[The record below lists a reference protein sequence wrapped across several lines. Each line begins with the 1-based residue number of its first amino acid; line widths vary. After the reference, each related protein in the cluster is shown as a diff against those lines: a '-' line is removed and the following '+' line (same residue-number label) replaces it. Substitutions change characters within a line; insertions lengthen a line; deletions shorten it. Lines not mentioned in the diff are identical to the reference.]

1 MDRKNSDE
9 VLSDDTLD
17 HGLETAT
24 ENAPSEDEQPDST
37 EEAPTWTDVKQ
48 IQEELQLAKDRYLR
62 QAAEFQNYRRRTEQE
77 RITLVQTGKIQVL
90 SQILEVVDDLERSLD
105 AARGLEDSE
114 LDNAPGFVSFKE
126 GVEMVCKKFKDQ
138 LARLGVEPIDAIGH
152 PFNEE
157 EHEAM
162 MQQPATNEAAP
173 GTVLEELQK
182 GYRMGDRV
190 LRHSRVI
197 VAA

>member
-24 ENAPSEDEQPDST
+24 DNDPSEEEQPAST

-48 IQEELQLAKDRYLR
+48 IQEELQLAKERYLR

-90 SQILEVVDDLERSLD
+90 SQILEIVDDLERSLD
-105 AARGLEDSE
+105 AARGLEGSE
-114 LDNAPGFVSFKE
+114 LDSASGFVSLKE
-126 GVEMVCKKFKDQ
+126 GVEMVSKKFKDQ
-138 LARLGVEPIDAIGH
+138 LSRLGVEPIDAIGH

-162 MQQPATNEAAP
+162 MQQPATKEAAP